1 MAQVMPELL
10 ELRLEIAERAV
21 LARIRVRVTVT
32 VMVRV
37 RARARARVRV
47 REVRRACGARR

>member
-21 LARIRVRVTVT
+21 LARVRVRVTVT
-32 VMVRV
+32 VRVRV
-37 RARARARVRV
+37 GARARPRARDI
-47 REVRRACGARR
+47 

>member
-1 MAQVMPELL
+1 LAQVMPELL

-37 RARARARVRV
+37 RARARARVI
-47 REVRRACGARR
+47 